1 MSNIVDMIKSA
12 VEKDASGFES
22 SFDTAMASKM
32 DSALQAHYD
41 TTYDVEVAPDV
52 QQQEPVTPDEIELN
66 TED

>member
-41 TTYDVEVAPDV
+41 STYNVDTAPDEV
-52 QQQEPVTPDEIELN
+52 QSEPVTPDEIELN
-66 TED
+66 TEE

>member
-1 MSNIVDMIKSA
+1 MSNIVDMIRSA

-22 SFDTAMASKM
+22 SFDTAMGAKM

-41 TTYDVEVAPDV
+41 STYNVAEPAAPVE
-52 QQQEPVTPDEIELN
+52 TELE

>member
-1 MSNIVDMIKSA
+1 MSDVVDMIKSA

-41 TTYDVEVAPDV
+41 STYNVAEPEQAAPVE
-52 QQQEPVTPDEIELN
+52 TELE

>member
-12 VEKDASGFES
+12 VEKDASSFENT
-22 SFDTAMASKM
+22 FDTVMASKM

-41 TTYDVEVAPDV
+41 STYNVAEPETATPVE
-52 QQQEPVTPDEIELN
+52 TELE

>member
-41 TTYDVEVAPDV
+41 TTYDVEVAPDE

>member
-12 VEKDASGFES
+12 VDKDASSFENT
-22 SFDTAMASKM
+22 FDTVMASKM

-41 TTYDVEVAPDV
+41 STYNVAEPETATPVE
-52 QQQEPVTPDEIELN
+52 TELE

>member
-41 TTYDVEVAPDV
+41 STYCLPAEVDAIDDATPVE
-52 QQQEPVTPDEIELN
+52 TELE
-66 TED
+66 TEE

>member
-22 SFDTAMASKM
+22 SFDTAMGAKM

-41 TTYDVEVAPDV
+41 STYNVAEPQSAAPVE
-52 QQQEPVTPDEIELN
+52 TELE
-66 TED
+66 TEE

>member
-12 VEKDASGFES
+12 VEKDASSFENT
-22 SFDTAMASKM
+22 FDTVMASKM

-41 TTYDVEVAPDV
+41 STYNVAEPEPEQAAPVE
-52 QQQEPVTPDEIELN
+52 TELE